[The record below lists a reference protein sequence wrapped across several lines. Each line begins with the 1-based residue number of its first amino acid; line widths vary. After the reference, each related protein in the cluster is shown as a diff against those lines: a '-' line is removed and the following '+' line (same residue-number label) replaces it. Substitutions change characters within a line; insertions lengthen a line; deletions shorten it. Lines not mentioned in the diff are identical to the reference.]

1 MKILKSFLY
10 KVWLISVFAIIST
23 SCDDF
28 LDEPKPTTAV
38 APGDVF
44 STEDGVRAHFN
55 GIYRNLRTQWESV
68 DGKSGGTTDT
78 WGVVSLNLARMVKG
92 IDMMIP
98 SGHYQW
104 DYRHEN
110 RNSTYRR
117 VNFIWDFLYETVNQ
131 ANIIIDGVA
140 ESDFPDASKN
150 ALTAEAMAI
159 RAWGYFELV
168 REYQHTYAA
177 DPNAP
182 GIPIYTEPA
191 SIESEGAPRGTIQN
205 VYDQIEQD
213 LDFAVKNLDSSGS
226 RVLKSNMN
234 INVAYGLLARVK
246 LEMGKWADAK
256 DAAIAGR
263 NGYDLD
269 ASQYD
274 DGFNKI
280 DNPEWIWGFPQSND
294 QTIYY
299 GNPASHIDHITLGY
313 NSVFINSDFV
323 AQFSATDV
331 RNLFIEG
338 FYGGEETDYYYYVT
352 NKFEQREDFADDFV
366 MMRSAE
372 MYLIEAEAKAALVEP
387 DAGDVLFALQLNR
400 DPNAVKSGNVGQAL
414 IDEIM
419 LERRKEMY
427 GEFGISYLDIKR
439 RQLPLVRNGNHPD
452 AYKFNFSSNATELIL
467 RIPQREIDSNDYI
480 TESDQNP

>member
-10 KVWLISVFAIIST
+10 KAWLIGAFAIIST

-28 LDEPKPTTAV
+28 LDEPKPTTSV

-68 DGKSGGTTDT
+68 DGKSGGRTDT

-117 VNFIWDFLYETVNQ
+117 VNFVWDFLYETVNQ
-131 ANIIIDGVA
+131 ANIIIGGVA
-140 ESDFPDASKN
+140 DSDFPDASKN

-159 RAWGYFELV
+159 RAWAYFELV

-191 SIESEGAPRGTIQN
+191 SIDSEGAPRGTLQN
-205 VYDQIEQD
+205 VYDQIELD
-213 LDFAVKNLDSSGS
+213 LDFAIKNLDSSGS

-246 LEMGKWADAK
+246 LEMGKWADAR
-256 DAAIAGR
+256 DAAIAAR
-263 NGYDLD
+263 NGYELD
-269 ASQYD
+269 ASQYG

-313 NSVFINSDFV
+313 NSVFIDSDFV
-323 AQFSATDV
+323 TQFSVTDV

-387 DAGDVLFALQLNR
+387 DAGDVLFALQSNR
-400 DPNAVKSGNVGQAL
+400 DPNAVRSGNVGQAL

-452 AYKFNFSSNATELIL
+452 AYKFDFPANADELIL